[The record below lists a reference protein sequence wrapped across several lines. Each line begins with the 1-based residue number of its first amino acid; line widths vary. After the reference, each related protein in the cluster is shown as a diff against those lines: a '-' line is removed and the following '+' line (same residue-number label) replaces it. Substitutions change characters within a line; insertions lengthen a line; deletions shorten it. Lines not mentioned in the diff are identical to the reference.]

1 VVRASALAEQV
12 GVPSS
17 SLVCEGFLGQAA
29 TTAAGLGFPN
39 LPLARL
45 PGHVDVQSAE
55 ELRANVLHVTV
66 DAVVENLTIDPAPAE
81 VVAEPE
87 PLDVVF
93 AGSSDQVSR
102 YFVEREWSD
111 GLPIVP
117 PTIDRVRA
125 CLGFTDRDPAEPLG
139 VLLPDNRQA
148 TVWSVAVNGVMA
160 GCRPEQL
167 PVLLAIVEAMADP
180 GYGVEHSGDTTSAE
194 MLVIL
199 SGPLVRALGFN
210 CGQGALRDGVPANTT
225 VGRFC
230 RLYQRNVAGFLPGRT
245 DKGTFGTTWRVVLAE
260 DGEALARVG
269 WPSIAEER
277 GVPAG
282 ESAVTVGRYTTE
294 ALIGSAFATDPARLL
309 AYLADGLVKHIGWE
323 FAFTIA
329 WGDSLRP
336 LLILTPILAEA
347 LAHAG
352 LTKAGVKHELFTRA
366 RLPARQVE
374 RYVGDWTNIVPGQPR
389 LVDLVRRG
397 ELAAIYGESEDPERL
412 VPIVSRPDALMIAV
426 SGDPL
431 RTNACTLVSNGMHGY
446 PTTKRVRLP
455 RDWDVRLRAA
465 SVGEQA
471 SRL

>member
-1 VVRASALAEQV
+1 VVRASALVEGI

-29 TTAAGLGFPN
+29 TTAAGLGLPN

-55 ELRANVLHVTV
+55 ELRNNVLGVTV
-66 DAVVENLTIDPAPAE
+66 DAVVENLTVDPSPVE
-81 VVAEPE
+81 MGAEPE
-87 PLDVVF
+87 PMQIVF
-93 AGSSDQVSR
+93 AGSFDDVNQH
-102 YFVEREWSD
+102 FIEREWSE

-117 PTIDRVRA
+117 PTLPRVRA
-125 CLGFTDRDPAEPLG
+125 FLDFTDRDPSESLG
-139 VLLPDNRQA
+139 VLLPDSRQA

-160 GCRPEQL
+160 GCRPEHL
-167 PVLLAIVEAMADP
+167 PVLLAIAEAMADP
-180 GYGVEHSGDTTSAE
+180 EYGVEHSGDTTSAE

-199 SGPLVRALGFN
+199 SGPLVKALGFN
-210 CGQGALRDGVPANTT
+210 AGQGALRDGFPANTT

-260 DGEALARVG
+260 DGEALARIG
-269 WPSIAEER
+269 WPSVAEER
-277 GVPAG
+277 GVPPG

-294 ALIGSAFATDPARLL
+294 ALIGSAFAADPARLL
-309 AYLADGLVKHIGWE
+309 AYLADGLVKHVGWE
-323 FAFTIA
+323 FVFTIS
-329 WGDSLRP
+329 WGSSLRP

-347 LAHAG
+347 LARAG
-352 LTKAGVKHELFTRA
+352 LSKAAVKRELFARA

-374 RYVGDWTNIVPGQPR
+374 RYVGDWTNIVPGRPR
-389 LVDLVRRG
+389 LVDLVGRG
-397 ELAAIYGESEDPERL
+397 ELAPVYGESEDPERL
-412 VPIVSRPDALMIAV
+412 VPIVAEADHLMIAV

-446 PTTKRVRLP
+446 PTTKPVRLP
-455 RDWDVRLRAA
+455 RDWATRLHAA
-465 SVGEQA
+465 RVP
-471 SRL
+471 

>member
-1 VVRASALAEQV
+1 VVRASALAERV

-17 SLVCEGFLGQAA
+17 SLVCEGFLRQAR
-29 TTAAGLGFPN
+29 TTAAGLGLPN

-55 ELRANVLHVTV
+55 ELRHNVLGVTV
-66 DAVVENLTIDPAPAE
+66 EAVVENLTVQPAPVE
-81 VVAEPE
+81 VSAEPG
-87 PLDVVF
+87 PTDIVF
-93 AGSSDQVSR
+93 AGSFDEVNR
-102 YFVEREWSD
+102 HFVEREWSE

-117 PTIDRVRA
+117 PTVERVAAFLR
-125 CLGFTDRDPAEPLG
+125 FTERDPSEPLG
-139 VLLPDNRQA
+139 VLLPDSREA

-160 GCRPEQL
+160 GSRPEHL
-167 PVLLAIVEAMADP
+167 PVLLAIAEAMADP

-194 MLVIL
+194 VLVIL

-210 CGQGALRDGVPANTT
+210 AGQGALRDGFHANTT

-260 DGEALARVG
+260 DSEALARIG
-269 WPSIAEER
+269 WPSIAEEG

-282 ESAVTVGRYTTE
+282 ESGVTVGRYTTE
-294 ALIGSAFATDPARLL
+294 ALIGSAFAADPARLL
-309 AYLADGLVKHIGWE
+309 DYLADGLVKHIGWE
-323 FAFTIA
+323 FVFTVS
-329 WGDSLRP
+329 WGSSLRP

-347 LAHAG
+347 LARAG
-352 LTKAGVKHELFTRA
+352 LSKAAVKRELFARA

-374 RYVGDWTNIVPGQPR
+374 RYVGEWTNIVPGQPR
-389 LVDLVRRG
+389 LVDLARRG
-397 ELAAIYGESEDPERL
+397 ALAPLYGESDDPERL
-412 VPIVSRPDALMIAV
+412 VPIVARPDDLMIAV

-446 PTTKRVRLP
+446 PTTKVVRLP
-455 RDWDVRLRAA
+455 RDWAARLQAA
-465 SVGEQA
+465 TVG
-471 SRL
+471 

>member
-1 VVRASALAEQV
+1 MVRASAVAERG

-29 TTAAGLGFPN
+29 TTATGLGLPD

-45 PGHVDVQSAE
+45 PGHVDVQSRD
-55 ELRANVLHVTV
+55 ELRRNVLGVAV
-66 DAVVENLTIDPAPAE
+66 DAVIENLTGVVRPIAIE
-81 VVAEPE
+81 VEPGAT
-87 PLDVVF
+87 DTVF
-93 AGSSDQVSR
+93 AGSFEAVNR
-102 YFVEREWSD
+102 HFVEREWSD

-125 CLGFTDRDPAEPLG
+125 FLEFTDRDPAEPLG
-139 VLLPDNRQA
+139 VLLPDSRQA

-160 GCRPEQL
+160 GCRAEHL
-167 PVLLAIVEAMADP
+167 PVLLAIAEALADP
-180 GYGVEHSGDTTSAE
+180 AYGVEHSGDTTSAE

-199 SGPLVRALGFN
+199 SGPLAKTLGFN
-210 CGQGALRDGVPANTT
+210 CGQGALRDGVLANTA

-260 DGEALARVG
+260 DGEALARIG
-269 WPSIAEER
+269 WPSVAEGR
-277 GVPAG
+277 GVAAG

-294 ALIGSAFATDPARLL
+294 ALIGSAFAADPGRLL
-309 AYLADGLVKHIGWE
+309 DYLADGLVKHIGWE
-323 FAFTIA
+323 FAFTVS

-347 LAHAG
+347 LARAG
-352 LTKAGVKHELFTRA
+352 LSKAEVQRQLFLRA

-374 RYVGDWTNIVPGQPR
+374 RYVGEWTNIVPGFPR
-389 LVDLVRRG
+389 LVDLARRG
-397 ELAAIYGESEDPERL
+397 ALDEVFGASDDPERL
-412 VPIVSRPDALMIAV
+412 VPIVSRPESLMIAV

-431 RTNACTLVSNGMHGY
+431 RTNACTFVSNGMHGY
-446 PTTKRVRLP
+446 PTTKRIRLP
-455 RDWDVRLRAA
+455 RDWEVRLQAARAP
-465 SVGEQA
+465 
-471 SRL
+471 

>member
-1 VVRASALAEQV
+1 VVRASAVAER
-12 GVPSS
+12 GGIPSS

-29 TTAAGLGFPN
+29 TTAVGLGFPA

-45 PGHVDVQSAE
+45 PGHVDVQSTD
-55 ELRANVLHVTV
+55 ELRHNVLGVTV
-66 DAVVENLTIDPAPAE
+66 DAVIENLTGPMASTAIE
-81 VVAEPE
+81 AEPGAM
-87 PLDVVF
+87 DIVF
-93 AGSSDQVSR
+93 AGSFEAVNR
-102 YFVEREWSD
+102 HFIEREWSD

-117 PTIDRVRA
+117 PTVDRVRA
-125 CLGFTDRDPAEPLG
+125 FLELTDRDPGEPLG
-139 VLLPDNRQA
+139 VLLPDSRQA

-160 GCRPEQL
+160 GCQAEQL
-167 PVLLAIVEAMADP
+167 PVLLAIAEALADP
-180 GYGVEHSGDTTSAE
+180 AYGVEHSGDTTSAE

-199 SGPLVRALGFN
+199 SGPLVQTLGFN
-210 CGQGALRDGVPANTT
+210 CGQGALRDGVPANTS

-260 DGEALARVG
+260 DSQALARLG

-294 ALIGSAFATDPARLL
+294 ALIGSAFAADPERLL

-323 FAFTIA
+323 FAFTVS

-336 LLILTPILAEA
+336 LLVLTPILAET
-347 LAHAG
+347 LARAG
-352 LTKAGVKHELFTRA
+352 LSKAEVKRQLFLRA

-374 RYVGDWTNIVPGQPR
+374 RYIGEWTNIVPGSPR

-397 ELAAIYGESEDPERL
+397 ALATVFGESDDPERP
-412 VPIVSRPDALMIAV
+412 VPIVARPEDLMLAV

-431 RTNACTLVSNGMHGY
+431 RANACTFVSNGMHGY
-446 PTTKRVRLP
+446 PTTKRIRLP
-455 RDWDVRLRAA
+455 REWVARLQAVRA
-465 SVGEQA
+465 S
-471 SRL
+471 